1 MLKASLM
8 VCDRVQDAGSGDND
22 PRLPA
27 AGRAGRGS
35 QRGGGRLGWLVGPA
49 VGLVL
54 SLWGPGGCAKDPEIQ
69 AVLLTKEVDAALAQ
83 QKWEVAEK
91 KAQEIVNLP
100 KLSDV
105 SRDQAKLK
113 VDQARSE
120 QQARIQFQRFMGNKD
135 TDVDV
140 AVAAYR
146 DMPESSYY
154 RQQARSD
161 YEKLR
166 GGYVQDHLERA
177 EAARDNN
184 RCPDFKSQ
192 VQLILDVDPQ
202 NQKAMELSK
211 KPCPK
216 KD

>member
-1 MLKASLM
+1 MHAMHGTSGVLKPKLRPLVWAL
-8 VCDRVQDAGSGDND
+8 QLGLGLGLLGAA
-22 PRLPA
+22 PA
-27 AGRAGRGS
+27 CS
-35 QRGGGRLGWLVGPA
+35 
-49 VGLVL
+49 
-54 SLWGPGGCAKDPEIQ
+54 KDPEVR
-69 AVLLTKEVDAALAQ
+69 AVEMTREIEAAFAA
-83 QKWEVAEK
+83 QKWEQGEK
-91 KAQEIVNLP
+91 KAQEILAMSGLAGP
-100 KLSDV
+100 